1 MPLKALLAALIL
13 KILISTGYTVKPP
26 PGSDPA
32 VLRGQENIASIE
44 RVLDKLTLDPAT
56 TKAVTPP
63 TRREALARLLLVFGF
78 FEGSWYA
85 SPKGDNDAGTA
96 CGVLQVHAPQLL
108 VEGATC
114 TKVRASMDLGY
125 EVGLR
130 LILREEDK
138 CGSLGASLTMFA
150 MGPWFD
156 PKTKKFS
163 CPPFVLPAIQKRCK
177 IAGLTADCRPTG
189 A

>member
-1 MPLKALLAALIL
+1 MPLKALLAVLVL
-13 KILISTGYTVKPP
+13 KILSSTGYTVKPP

-32 VLRGQENIASIE
+32 VLRGEENIASIE
-44 RVLDKLTLDPAT
+44 RVLDKLAAEPAT
-56 TKAVTPP
+56 AKAVAPP
-63 TRREALARLLLVFGF
+63 ARREALARVLLVFGF

-96 CGVLQVHAPQLL
+96 CGVMQVHDPQLL

-114 TKVRASMDLGY
+114 KKVRASMDLGY

-130 LILREEDK
+130 LILREEEK

-150 MGPWFD
+150 MGPYKD
-156 PKTKKFS
+156 PKTGKLT
-163 CPPFVLPAIQKRCK
+163 CPPFVLPAISKRCK
-177 IAGLTADCRPTG
+177 IAGLSAECRPTG